1 MRRKCKFQGN
11 LCKVTKTCTLTLFLK
26 SQFTLF
32 KRVNSILKRSVSMKQ
47 ISLGAD
53 TEAKIS
59 ILTGS
64 NFDQY
69 CTDRAKNYLEHCN
82 IYILQYVPD
91 TLIVLVVLIMM
102 T

>member
-1 MRRKCKFQGN
+1 MLSQGMYYV
-11 LCKVTKTCTLTLFLK
+11 KVNKDMHINFILK
-26 SQFTLF
+26 SQFTLNIYTC
-32 KRVNSILKRSVSMKQ
+32 VNSILKQSVPMKQ

-69 CTDRAKNYLEHCN
+69 CTD
-82 IYILQYVPD
+82 
-91 TLIVLVVLIMM
+91 
-102 T
+102 

>member
-1 MRRKCKFQGN
+1 MQSNKDMHINYFSN
-11 LCKVTKTCTLTLFLK
+11 LNLHYLNIYTC
-26 SQFTLF
+26 
-32 KRVNSILKRSVSMKQ
+32 VNSILKRSVSMKQ

-69 CTDRAKNYLEHCN
+69 CTDRAKNYLEHWAKIKFSHN
-82 IYILQYVPD
+82 
-91 TLIVLVVLIMM
+91 TTHNTM
-102 T
+102 TVNYSMSVG